1 MSFHFESNYINPRSK
16 ITIVII
22 SEINLNPDTES
33 NQLLFDLK
41 LYKAQRN
48 LHKIFLMDKNKLYEP
63 LFDSHD
69 HNHKVEK
76 MSNST

>member
-1 MSFHFESNYINPRSK
+1 MVYLFKLKKNF
-16 ITIVII
+16 
-22 SEINLNPDTES
+22 INLNPDTES
-33 NQLLFDLK
+33 NLLLFDLK

-48 LHKIFLMDKNKLYEP
+48 LHKIFLIDKKKLYKP

-69 HNHKVEK
+69 QNRKVEN